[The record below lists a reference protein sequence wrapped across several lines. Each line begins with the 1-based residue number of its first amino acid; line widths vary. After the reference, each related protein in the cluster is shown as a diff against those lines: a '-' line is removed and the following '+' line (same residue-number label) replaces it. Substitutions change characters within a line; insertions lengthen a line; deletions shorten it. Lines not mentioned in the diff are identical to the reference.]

1 MATIYDRT
9 DLYDL
14 LESEEK
20 YAAARTHWETILKG
34 KNVQSLLDV
43 SIGTGNLTLPLLDME
58 IKLHGSDLSEK
69 MLCKCREKADAKG
82 RSVDLRVS
90 DFRELTEH
98 FSEQFDCV
106 ASTGNALPY
115 VPNTEITGVL
125 EQMDALV
132 RPGGYLCFDM
142 RNWDKILKDRNR
154 FYLYNP
160 VFHGDTRINLI
171 QVWDYNTDG
180 SMDFNLLFTF
190 ERENRIFQ
198 KEKFQEHY
206 YPVAQKLLTDKLAA
220 MGYQDVE
227 ILSHPAQLGV
237 FDMEK
242 TDWYCLIAKKPCEL

>member
-9 DLYDL
+9 DIYDL

-20 YAAARTHWETILKG
+20 YVATRMHWETILKG
-34 KNVQSLLDV
+34 KNVYSLLDV
-43 SIGTGNLTLPLLDME
+43 SIGTGNLTLPLLD
-58 IKLHGSDLSEK
+58 IGIDLHGSDLNEK
-69 MLCKCREKADAKG
+69 MLCKCRDKADAKG
-82 RSVDLRVS
+82 HSVDLRVS
-90 DFRELTEH
+90 DFRELTKH

-115 VPNTEITGVL
+115 VPNAEITSVL

-132 RPGGYLCFDM
+132 RPGGYLYFDM
-142 RNWDKILKDRNR
+142 RNWDKILKIKNR

-160 VFHGDTRINLI
+160 AFHGDVRINLI
-171 QVWDYNTDG
+171 QVWDYNMDG
-180 SMDFNLLFTF
+180 SMDFNLLFAF
-190 ERENRIFQ
+190 ERENRVFQ

-206 YPVAQKLLTDKLAA
+206 YPVAQKLLTDKLTA
-220 MGYQDVE
+220 MGYRDVE

-242 TDWYCLIAKKPCEL
+242 TDWYCLIAKKL